1 MKKYNILKGTLIVL
15 IVSLLAITGLNLLY
29 KYDNKYTYKSIRAS
43 NGILTIDNDTFTK
56 GKLVFLIDDWEF
68 YNHKIFK
75 PNDFTEQDI
84 KPEYVFIGQY
94 PDFSMRKGT
103 QSPYG
108 NATYRMRIKNE
119 GKDKLLSLELPEI
132 FSASEVWINGEMVSK
147 LGDVGTEKYR
157 PKIKNSV
164 VSFIA
169 KKNTEIIINVSNF
182 SHYYSGL
189 YYPPALGET
198 KDISN
203 MMFYRLLFYSIICF
217 TTFAIAIFSLSV
229 WFLSNKSKIYLYF
242 GCMCVFFAIHVS
254 YPFVHLLGLPLVS
267 FTYAVEDLSYFMVV
281 LCIICINGSIS
292 KIEENKVYRFLILP
306 LGITMSIISIVI
318 PIILLPYDMYF
329 VNIYGKLIDIYKY
342 IVFIYIL
349 MSSLV
354 SIYKK
359 TCSEHI
365 SSYILVSVN
374 TVFGISILFDAVTS
388 NRFEP
393 IFTGWQTEYCGFV
406 IVILFSVMMINRNRI
421 IIKENEKLTRN
432 LEHEVEVRTNELTTL
447 LNERKRFLADV
458 AHDLKAPVS
467 AIQAFIDLI
476 KVGNIHVDEETR
488 TYLYAINQK
497 SNEVQ
502 NRVRSLQEFT
512 SQDKSIGISE
522 KICLNNFIKE
532 IYENNLP
539 DTQACG
545 VNFETY
551 VLEKKI
557 YAKINKEMLTRAF
570 ENLIY
575 NALTFTPF
583 DGKIILSMDKED
595 GFAIIKISDNGKGIP
610 PENIPKVFDRFFTER
625 DNNEPK
631 GQGLGLYIVK
641 SIIREH
647 GGEIFVD
654 SELGK
659 GTVFTIKLSPVSY
672 THLTLPTICSV

>member
-1 MKKYNILKGTLIVL
+1 
-15 IVSLLAITGLNLLY
+15 
-29 KYDNKYTYKSIRAS
+29 
-43 NGILTIDNDTFTK
+43 
-56 GKLVFLIDDWEF
+56 
-68 YNHKIFK
+68 
-75 PNDFTEQDI
+75 
-84 KPEYVFIGQY
+84 
-94 PDFSMRKGT
+94 MRKGT

-659 GTVFTIKLSPVSY
+659 GTVFTIKLS
-672 THLTLPTICSV
+672 LCFL

>member
-94 PDFSMRKGT
+94 PDFSMRKGN

-108 NATYRMRIKNE
+108 NATYRMIIKNE

-467 AIQAFIDLI
+467 SIQAFIDLI

-545 VNFETY
+545 VNFEAY

-659 GTVFTIKLSPVSY
+659 GTVFTIKLS
-672 THLTLPTICSV
+672 LCFL

>member
-132 FSASEVWINGEMVSK
+132 FSSSEVWINGEMVSK

-659 GTVFTIKLSPVSY
+659 GTVFTIKLS
-672 THLTLPTICSV
+672 LCFL

>member
-1 MKKYNILKGTLIVL
+1 MVDTMKKYNILKGTLIVL

-467 AIQAFIDLI
+467 DIQAFIDLI

-659 GTVFTIKLSPVSY
+659 GTVFTIKLSLY
-672 THLTLPTICSV
+672 FL

>member
-1 MKKYNILKGTLIVL
+1 MVDAMKKYNILKGTLIVL

-94 PDFSMRKGT
+94 PDFSMRKGN

-458 AHDLKAPVS
+458 AHDLKAPIS

-659 GTVFTIKLSPVSY
+659 GTVFTIKLS
-672 THLTLPTICSV
+672 LCFL

>member
-203 MMFYRLLFYSIICF
+203 MMFYRLLFYSIIYF

-659 GTVFTIKLSPVSY
+659 GTVFTIKLSLY
-672 THLTLPTICSV
+672 FL

>member
-318 PIILLPYDMYF
+318 PIILFPYDMYF

-545 VNFETY
+545 VNFEAY

-659 GTVFTIKLSPVSY
+659 GIVFTIKLS
-672 THLTLPTICSV
+672 LCFL

>member
-1 MKKYNILKGTLIVL
+1 MVDAMKKYNILKGTLIVL

-94 PDFSMRKGT
+94 PDFSMRKGN

-169 KKNTEIIINVSNF
+169 KKDTEIIINVSNF

-229 WFLSNKSKIYLYF
+229 WFLSNKSKLYLYF

-267 FTYAVEDLSYFMVV
+267 FTYVVEDSSYFMVV

-374 TVFGISILFDAVTS
+374 TVFGISILFDAITS

-447 LNERKRFLADV
+447 LNERKKFLADV

-522 KICLNNFIKE
+522 KICLNDFIKE

-659 GTVFTIKLSPVSY
+659 GTVFTIKLS
-672 THLTLPTICSV
+672 LCFL

>member
-56 GKLVFLIDDWEF
+56 GQLVFLIDDWEF

-94 PDFSMRKGT
+94 PDFSMRKGN

-545 VNFETY
+545 VNFEAY

-557 YAKINKEMLTRAF
+557 YAKIK
-570 ENLIY
+570 
-575 NALTFTPF
+575 
-583 DGKIILSMDKED
+583 
-595 GFAIIKISDNGKGIP
+595 
-610 PENIPKVFDRFFTER
+610 R
-625 DNNEPK
+625 DA
-631 GQGLGLYIVK
+631 YK
-641 SIIREH
+641 SIRE
-647 GGEIFVD
+647 FN
-654 SELGK
+654 L
-659 GTVFTIKLSPVSY
+659 
-672 THLTLPTICSV
+672 

>member
-1 MKKYNILKGTLIVL
+1 LKGTLIVL
-15 IVSLLAITGLNLLY
+15 IVSLLAIAGLNLLY

-94 PDFSMRKGT
+94 PDFSMRKGN

-119 GKDKLLSLELPEI
+119 GEDKLLSLELPEI
-132 FSASEVWINGEMVSK
+132 FSASEVWINGEIVSK

-169 KKNTEIIINVSNF
+169 KKDTEIIINVSNF

-229 WFLSNKSKIYLYF
+229 WFLSNKSKLYLYF

-267 FTYAVEDLSYFMVV
+267 FTYAVEDSSYFMVV

-292 KIEENKVYRFLILP
+292 KIEEDKVYRFLILP

-393 IFTGWQTEYCGFV
+393 IFTGWQTEYCGFI
-406 IVILFSVMMINRNRI
+406 IVILFSLMMINRNRI

-447 LNERKRFLADV
+447 LNERKKFLADV

-467 AIQAFIDLI
+467 AIQSFIDLI

-522 KICLNNFIKE
+522 KICLNDFIKE

-551 VLEKKI
+551 ILEKKI

-595 GFAIIKISDNGKGIP
+595 GFAIIKVSDNGKGIP

-659 GTVFTIKLSPVSY
+659 GTVFTIKLS
-672 THLTLPTICSV
+672 LCFL

>member
-15 IVSLLAITGLNLLY
+15 IISLLAITGLNLLY

-43 NGILTIDNDTFTK
+43 NGILTIDNNTFTK
-56 GKLVFLIDDWEF
+56 SKLVFLIDDWEF

-75 PNDFTEQDI
+75 PNDFIEQHI
-84 KPEYVFIGQY
+84 KPKYVFIGQY
-94 PDFSMRKGT
+94 PDFSMRKEN

-119 GKDKLLSLELPEI
+119 GRDKVLSLEIPEI
-132 FSASEVWINGEMVSK
+132 FCASEVWINGEMVSK

-164 VSFIA
+164 VSFVA
-169 KKNTEIIINVSNF
+169 KKDTEIIINVSNF

-203 MMFYRLLFYSIICF
+203 MIFYRLLFYSIICF
-217 TTFAIAIFSLSV
+217 TTFAIAIFSLAV
-229 WFLSNKSKIYLYF
+229 WFFSKKSKLYFYF
-242 GCMCVFFAIHVS
+242 GCMCIFFAIHVS
-254 YPFVHLLGLPLVS
+254 YPFVHLLGLPLVN
-267 FTYAVEDLSYFMVV
+267 FTYAVEDSSYFIAV

-292 KIEENKVYRFLILP
+292 KIEENKGYRFLILP
-306 LGITMSIISIVI
+306 LGITMCIISIVI
-318 PIILLPYDMYF
+318 PVVLLPYYIDF
-329 VNIYGKLIDIYKY
+329 VDIYGKLIDIYKY

-374 TVFGISILFDAVTS
+374 IVFGISVLFDAVTS

-393 IFTGWQTEYCGFV
+393 IFTGWQTEYCGFI
-406 IVILFSVMMINRNRI
+406 IVILFSIMMIHRNKM
-421 IIKENEKLTRN
+421 IIKENEKLTKN
-432 LEHEVEVRTNELTTL
+432 LEHEVELRTNELMTL
-447 LNERKRFLADV
+447 LDERKKFLADV

-476 KVGNIHVDEETR
+476 KVGNIHVDEETK
-488 TYLYAINQK
+488 TYLSAINQK

-502 NRVRSLQEFT
+502 SRVRSLQEFT
-512 SQDKSIGISE
+512 SQDKEIGLSE
-522 KICLNNFIKE
+522 KVCLNDFIKE

-545 VNFETY
+545 VNFE
-551 VLEKKI
+551 LSLLDKKI
-557 YAKINKEMLTRAF
+557 YAKINKERLARAF

-575 NALTFTPF
+575 NALSFTSF
-583 DGKIILSMDKED
+583 DGRISLSMNKED
-595 GFAIIKISDNGKGIP
+595 EFAVIKISDNGKGIP
-610 PENIPKVFDRFFTER
+610 PENIPKIFERFFTAR
-625 DNNEPK
+625 DTDIST

-641 SIIREH
+641 SIVKEH
-647 GGEIFVD
+647 DGEIFVD

-659 GTVFTIKLSPVSY
+659 GTVFTIKLNLCFS
-672 THLTLPTICSV
+672 

>member
-1 MKKYNILKGTLIVL
+1 MVDAMKKYNILKGTLIVL

-94 PDFSMRKGT
+94 PDFSMRKGN

-108 NATYRMRIKNE
+108 NATYRMIIKNE

-545 VNFETY
+545 VNFEAY

-659 GTVFTIKLSPVSY
+659 GTVFTIKLS
-672 THLTLPTICSV
+672 LCFL

>member
-56 GKLVFLIDDWEF
+56 GKLVFLIDGWEF

-659 GTVFTIKLSPVSY
+659 GTVFTIKLS
-672 THLTLPTICSV
+672 LCFL

>member
-318 PIILLPYDMYF
+318 PIILFPYDMYF

-545 VNFETY
+545 VNFEAY

-583 DGKIILSMDKED
+583 NGKIILSMDKED

-659 GTVFTIKLSPVSY
+659 GTVFTIKLS
-672 THLTLPTICSV
+672 LCFL

>member
-15 IVSLLAITGLNLLY
+15 IISLLAITGLNLLY

-43 NGILTIDNDTFTK
+43 NGILTIDSNTFTK
-56 GKLVFLIDDWEF
+56 SKLVFLIDDWEF

-75 PNDFTEQDI
+75 PNDFIEQHI
-84 KPEYVFIGQY
+84 KPKYVFIGQY
-94 PDFSMRKGT
+94 PDFSMRKEN

-119 GKDKLLSLELPEI
+119 GRDKVLSLEIPEI
-132 FSASEVWINGEMVSK
+132 FCASEVWINGEMVSK

-164 VSFIA
+164 VSFVA
-169 KKNTEIIINVSNF
+169 KKDTEIIINVSNF

-203 MMFYRLLFYSIICF
+203 MVFYRLLFYSIICF
-217 TTFAIAIFSLSV
+217 TTFAIAIFSLAV
-229 WFLSNKSKIYLYF
+229 WFFSKKSKLYFYF
-242 GCMCVFFAIHVS
+242 GCMCIFFAIHVS
-254 YPFVHLLGLPLVS
+254 YPFVHLLGLPLVN
-267 FTYAVEDLSYFMVV
+267 FTYAVEDSSYFIAV

-292 KIEENKVYRFLILP
+292 KIEENKGYRFLILP
-306 LGITMSIISIVI
+306 LGITMCIISIVI
-318 PIILLPYDMYF
+318 PVVLLPYYIDF
-329 VNIYGKLIDIYKY
+329 VDIYGKLIDIYKY

-374 TVFGISILFDAVTS
+374 IVFGISVLFDAVTS

-393 IFTGWQTEYCGFV
+393 IFTGWQTEYCGFI
-406 IVILFSVMMINRNRI
+406 IVILFSIMMIHRNKM
-421 IIKENEKLTRN
+421 IIKENEKLTKN
-432 LEHEVEVRTNELTTL
+432 LEHEVELRTNELMTL
-447 LNERKRFLADV
+447 LDERKKFLADV

-476 KVGNIHVDEETR
+476 KVGNIHVDEETKA
-488 TYLYAINQK
+488 YLSAINQK

-502 NRVRSLQEFT
+502 SRVRSLQEFT
-512 SQDKSIGISE
+512 SQDKEIGLSE
-522 KICLNNFIKE
+522 KICLNDFIKE

-545 VNFETY
+545 VNFE
-551 VLEKKI
+551 LSLLDKKI
-557 YAKINKEMLTRAF
+557 YAKINKERLARAF

-575 NALTFTPF
+575 NALSFTSF
-583 DGKIILSMDKED
+583 DGRISLSMNKED
-595 GFAIIKISDNGKGIP
+595 EFAVIKISDNGKGIP
-610 PENIPKVFDRFFTER
+610 PENIPKIFERFFTAR
-625 DNNEPK
+625 DTDIST

-641 SIIREH
+641 SIVKEH
-647 GGEIFVD
+647 DGEIFVD

-659 GTVFTIKLSPVSY
+659 GTVFTIKLNLCFS
-672 THLTLPTICSV
+672 

>member
-56 GKLVFLIDDWEF
+56 GQLVFLIDDWEF

-94 PDFSMRKGT
+94 PDFSMRKGN

-545 VNFETY
+545 VNFEAY

-583 DGKIILSMDKED
+583 DGKIILSMDKEY

-659 GTVFTIKLSPVSY
+659 GTVFTIKLS
-672 THLTLPTICSV
+672 LCFL

>member
-94 PDFSMRKGT
+94 PDFSMRKGN

-169 KKNTEIIINVSNF
+169 KKDTEIIINVSNF

-217 TTFAIAIFSLSV
+217 TTLAIAIFSLSV
-229 WFLSNKSKIYLYF
+229 WFLSNKSKLYLYF

-267 FTYAVEDLSYFMVV
+267 FTYAVEDSSYFMVV

-374 TVFGISILFDAVTS
+374 TVFGISILFDAITS

-447 LNERKRFLADV
+447 LNERKKFLADV

-522 KICLNNFIKE
+522 KICLNDFIKE

-551 VLEKKI
+551 ALEKKI

-659 GTVFTIKLSPVSY
+659 GTVFTIKLS
-672 THLTLPTICSV
+672 LCFL

>member
-1 MKKYNILKGTLIVL
+1 M

-659 GTVFTIKLSPVSY
+659 GTVFTIKLSLY
-672 THLTLPTICSV
+672 FL

>member
-1 MKKYNILKGTLIVL
+1 M

-94 PDFSMRKGT
+94 PDFSMRKGN

-132 FSASEVWINGEMVSK
+132 FSASEVWINEEMVSK

-169 KKNTEIIINVSNF
+169 KKDTEIIINVSNF

-229 WFLSNKSKIYLYF
+229 WFLSNKSKLYLYF

-267 FTYAVEDLSYFMVV
+267 FTYAVEDSSYFMVV

-374 TVFGISILFDAVTS
+374 TVFGISILFDAITS

-447 LNERKRFLADV
+447 LNERKKFLADV

-522 KICLNNFIKE
+522 KICLNDFIKE

-659 GTVFTIKLSPVSY
+659 ETVFTIKLS
-672 THLTLPTICSV
+672 LCFL

>member
-169 KKNTEIIINVSNF
+169 KRDTEIIINVSNF

-393 IFTGWQTEYCGFV
+393 IFTGWQTEYCGFI

-447 LNERKRFLADV
+447 LNERKKFLADV

-467 AIQAFIDLI
+467 AIQSFIDLI

-522 KICLNNFIKE
+522 KICLNDFIKE

-551 VLEKKI
+551 ILEKKI

-595 GFAIIKISDNGKGIP
+595 GFAIIKVSDNGKGIP

-659 GTVFTIKLSPVSY
+659 GTVFTIKLS
-672 THLTLPTICSV
+672 LCFL

>member
-1 MKKYNILKGTLIVL
+1 M

-56 GKLVFLIDDWEF
+56 DKLVFLIDDWEF

-94 PDFSMRKGT
+94 PDFSMRKGN

-119 GKDKLLSLELPEI
+119 GEDKLLSLELPEI
-132 FSASEVWINGEMVSK
+132 FSASEVWINGEIVSK

-169 KKNTEIIINVSNF
+169 KKDTEIIINVSNF

-229 WFLSNKSKIYLYF
+229 WFLSNKSKLYLYF

-267 FTYAVEDLSYFMVV
+267 FTYAVEDSSYFMVV

-292 KIEENKVYRFLILP
+292 KIEEDKVYRFLILP

-393 IFTGWQTEYCGFV
+393 IFTGWQTEYCGFI
-406 IVILFSVMMINRNRI
+406 IVILFSLMMINRNRI

-447 LNERKRFLADV
+447 LNERKKFLADV

-467 AIQAFIDLI
+467 AIQSFIDLI

-522 KICLNNFIKE
+522 KICLNDFIKE

-551 VLEKKI
+551 ILEKKI

-595 GFAIIKISDNGKGIP
+595 GFAIIKVSDNGKGIP

-659 GTVFTIKLSPVSY
+659 GTVFTIKLS
-672 THLTLPTICSV
+672 LCFL

>member
-15 IVSLLAITGLNLLY
+15 IVSLLAITGLNILY

-94 PDFSMRKGT
+94 PDFSMRKGN

-659 GTVFTIKLSPVSY
+659 GTVFTIKLS
-672 THLTLPTICSV
+672 LCFL

>member
-56 GKLVFLIDDWEF
+56 GQLVFLIDDWEF

-94 PDFSMRKGT
+94 PDFSMRKGN

-229 WFLSNKSKIYLYF
+229 WFLSNKSKLYLYF

-267 FTYAVEDLSYFMVV
+267 FTYAVEDSSYFMVV

-292 KIEENKVYRFLILP
+292 KIEEDKVYRFLILP

-393 IFTGWQTEYCGFV
+393 IFTGWQTEYCGFI
-406 IVILFSVMMINRNRI
+406 IVILFSLMMINRNRI

-447 LNERKRFLADV
+447 LNERKKFLADV

-467 AIQAFIDLI
+467 AIQSFIDLI

-522 KICLNNFIKE
+522 KICLNDFIKE

-551 VLEKKI
+551 ILEKKI

-595 GFAIIKISDNGKGIP
+595 GFAIIKVSDNGKGIP

-659 GTVFTIKLSPVSY
+659 GTVFTIKLS
-672 THLTLPTICSV
+672 LCFL

>member
-56 GKLVFLIDDWEF
+56 DKLVFLIDDWEF

-94 PDFSMRKGT
+94 PDFSMRKGN

-119 GKDKLLSLELPEI
+119 GEDKLLSLELPEI
-132 FSASEVWINGEMVSK
+132 FSASEVWINGEIVSK

-169 KKNTEIIINVSNF
+169 KKDTEIIINVSNF

-229 WFLSNKSKIYLYF
+229 WFLSNKSKLYLYF

-267 FTYAVEDLSYFMVV
+267 FTYAVEDSSYFMVV

-292 KIEENKVYRFLILP
+292 KIEEDKVYRFLILP

-393 IFTGWQTEYCGFV
+393 IFTGWQTEYCGFI
-406 IVILFSVMMINRNRI
+406 IVILFSLMMINRNRI

-447 LNERKRFLADV
+447 LNERKKFLADV

-467 AIQAFIDLI
+467 AIQSFIDLI

-522 KICLNNFIKE
+522 KICLNDFIKE

-551 VLEKKI
+551 ILEKKI

-595 GFAIIKISDNGKGIP
+595 GFAIIKVSDNGKGIP

-659 GTVFTIKLSPVSY
+659 GTVFTIKLS
-672 THLTLPTICSV
+672 LCFL

>member
-94 PDFSMRKGT
+94 PDFSMRKGN

-545 VNFETY
+545 VNFEAY

-659 GTVFTIKLSPVSY
+659 GTVFTIKLS
-672 THLTLPTICSV
+672 LCFL

>member
-1 MKKYNILKGTLIVL
+1 M

-94 PDFSMRKGT
+94 PDFSMRKGN

-189 YYPPALGET
+189 YYPLALGET

-476 KVGNIHVDEETR
+476 KAGNIHVDEETR

-545 VNFETY
+545 VNFEAY

-659 GTVFTIKLSPVSY
+659 GTVFTIKLS
-672 THLTLPTICSV
+672 LCFL

>member
-1 MKKYNILKGTLIVL
+1 MVDAMKKYNILKGTLIVL

-56 GKLVFLIDDWEF
+56 DKLVFLIDDWEF

-94 PDFSMRKGT
+94 PDFSMRKGN

-119 GKDKLLSLELPEI
+119 GEDKLLSLELPEI
-132 FSASEVWINGEMVSK
+132 FSASEVWINGEIVSK

-169 KKNTEIIINVSNF
+169 KKDTEIIINVSNF

-229 WFLSNKSKIYLYF
+229 WFLSNKSKLYLYF

-267 FTYAVEDLSYFMVV
+267 FTYAVEDSSYFMVV

-292 KIEENKVYRFLILP
+292 KIEEDKVYRFLILP

-393 IFTGWQTEYCGFV
+393 IFTGWQTEYCGFI
-406 IVILFSVMMINRNRI
+406 IVILFSLMMINRNRI

-447 LNERKRFLADV
+447 LNERKKFLADV

-467 AIQAFIDLI
+467 AIQSFIDLI

-522 KICLNNFIKE
+522 KICLNDFIKE

-551 VLEKKI
+551 ILEKKI

-595 GFAIIKISDNGKGIP
+595 GFAIIKVSDNGKGIP

-659 GTVFTIKLSPVSY
+659 GTVFTIKLS
-672 THLTLPTICSV
+672 LCFL

>member
-654 SELGK
+654 SELERNCFYNK
-659 GTVFTIKLSPVSY
+659 IKSIFFIIIAYL
-672 THLTLPTICSV
+672 I

>member
-354 SIYKK
+354 SIYIK
-359 TCSEHI
+359 TCSVHI

-659 GTVFTIKLSPVSY
+659 GTVFTIKLS
-672 THLTLPTICSV
+672 LCFL

>member
-1 MKKYNILKGTLIVL
+1 MVDTMKKYNILKGTLIVL
-15 IVSLLAITGLNLLY
+15 IVFLLAITGLNLLY

-659 GTVFTIKLSPVSY
+659 GTVFTIKLS
-672 THLTLPTICSV
+672 LCFL

>member
-1 MKKYNILKGTLIVL
+1 VL

-318 PIILLPYDMYF
+318 PIILFPYDMYF

-545 VNFETY
+545 VNFEAY

-659 GTVFTIKLSPVSY
+659 GTVFTIKLS
-672 THLTLPTICSV
+672 LCFL

>member
-647 GGEIFVD
+647 GGEIFV
-654 SELGK
+654 
-659 GTVFTIKLSPVSY
+659 
-672 THLTLPTICSV
+672 

>member
-1 MKKYNILKGTLIVL
+1 MKKSNVLKGTLIVL
-15 IVSLLAITGLNLLY
+15 IVSLLAITGLNFLY

-43 NGILTIDNDTFTK
+43 DGILTIDEDSFSKNKF
-56 GKLVFLIDDWEF
+56 VFLIDDWEF

-75 PNDFTEQDI
+75 PKDFTEKHI
-84 KPEYVFIGQY
+84 KPEYIFIGQY
-94 PDFSMRKGT
+94 PDFSMRKEK

-119 GKDKLLSLELPEI
+119 GKDKVLSLELPEI
-132 FSASEVWINGEMVSK
+132 FCASEVWINGEMVSK
-147 LGDVGTEKYR
+147 LGDIGTERYR
-157 PKIKNSV
+157 PKIKNTV
-164 VSFIA
+164 VSFVA
-169 KKNTEIIINVSNF
+169 KKDTEIIINVSNF

-189 YYPPALGET
+189 YYPPALGKT

-203 MMFYRLLFYSIICF
+203 MIFYRLLFYSIICF
-217 TTFAIAIFSLSV
+217 TTTAIAIFSLSV
-229 WFLSNKSKIYLYF
+229 WVLSKQSKLYLYF
-242 GCMCVFFAIHVS
+242 GCMCIFFAIHVS
-254 YPFVHLLGLPLVS
+254 YPFIHLMGLPLVNL
-267 FTYAVEDLSYFMVV
+267 TYAVEDSSYFIAV
-281 LCIICINGSIS
+281 LCIICINGNLS
-292 KIEENKVYRFLILP
+292 KIERNKVYRFLILP
-306 LGITMSIISIVI
+306 LGITMCIISIVI
-318 PIILLPYDMYF
+318 PVILLPYDIYF

-342 IVFIYIL
+342 VVFIYIL
-349 MSSLV
+349 MSSIV

-359 TCSEHI
+359 TYSEQL
-365 SSYILVSVN
+365 SSYILVSAN
-374 TVFGISILFDAVTS
+374 IVFGVSILFDVVTS

-393 IFTGWQTEYCGFV
+393 IFTGWQTEYCGFL
-406 IVILFSVMMINRNRI
+406 IVILFSIMMINRNRI
-421 IIKENEKLTRN
+421 IIKENEKLTQN

-447 LNERKRFLADV
+447 LNERKKFLADV

-512 SQDKSIGISE
+512 SQDKSIGLSE
-522 KICLNNFIKE
+522 KICLNDFIKE
-532 IYENNLP
+532 VYENNLP

-545 VNFETY
+545 VNFEVY
-551 VLEKKI
+551 ILDKKI
-557 YAKINKEMLTRAF
+557 YAKVNKERLARAF

-575 NALTFTPF
+575 NALSFTPF
-583 DGKIILSMDKED
+583 DGKIILSVNKED

-610 PENIPKVFDRFFTER
+610 EENIPKIFDRFFTER
-625 DNNEPK
+625 DNDTSK

-647 GGEIFVD
+647 EGEIFVD

-659 GTVFTIKLSPVSY
+659 GTVFTIKLS
-672 THLTLPTICSV
+672 LCFL

>member
-94 PDFSMRKGT
+94 PDFSMRKGN

-119 GKDKLLSLELPEI
+119 GEDKLLSLELPEI
-132 FSASEVWINGEMVSK
+132 FSASEVWINGEIVSK

-169 KKNTEIIINVSNF
+169 KKDTEIIINVSNF

-229 WFLSNKSKIYLYF
+229 WFLSNKSKLYLYF

-267 FTYAVEDLSYFMVV
+267 FTYAVEDSSYFMVV

-292 KIEENKVYRFLILP
+292 KIEEDKVYRFLILP

-374 TVFGISILFDAVTS
+374 TVFGISILFDVVTS

-393 IFTGWQTEYCGFV
+393 IFTGWQTEYCGFI
-406 IVILFSVMMINRNRI
+406 IVILFSLMMINRNRI

-447 LNERKRFLADV
+447 LNERKKFLADV

-467 AIQAFIDLI
+467 AIQSFIDLI

-522 KICLNNFIKE
+522 KICLNDFIKE

-551 VLEKKI
+551 ILEKKI

-595 GFAIIKISDNGKGIP
+595 GFAIIKVSDNGKGIP

-659 GTVFTIKLSPVSY
+659 GTVFTIKLS
-672 THLTLPTICSV
+672 LCFL

>member
-94 PDFSMRKGT
+94 PDFSMRKGN

-557 YAKINKEMLTRAF
+557 ICK
-570 ENLIY
+570 
-575 NALTFTPF
+575 
-583 DGKIILSMDKED
+583 DK
-595 GFAIIKISDNGKGIP
+595 
-610 PENIPKVFDRFFTER
+610 
-625 DNNEPK
+625 
-631 GQGLGLYIVK
+631 
-641 SIIREH
+641 
-647 GGEIFVD
+647 
-654 SELGK
+654 
-659 GTVFTIKLSPVSY
+659 
-672 THLTLPTICSV
+672 

>member
-94 PDFSMRKGT
+94 PDFSMRKGN

-119 GKDKLLSLELPEI
+119 GEDKLLSLELPEI
-132 FSASEVWINGEMVSK
+132 FSASEVWINGEIVSK

-169 KKNTEIIINVSNF
+169 KKDTEIIINVSNF

-229 WFLSNKSKIYLYF
+229 WFLSNKSKLYLYF

-267 FTYAVEDLSYFMVV
+267 FTYAVEDSSYFMVV

-292 KIEENKVYRFLILP
+292 KIEEDKVYRFLILP

-393 IFTGWQTEYCGFV
+393 IFTGWQTEYCGFI
-406 IVILFSVMMINRNRI
+406 IVILFSLMMINRNRI

-447 LNERKRFLADV
+447 LNERKKFLADV

-467 AIQAFIDLI
+467 AIQSFIDLI

-522 KICLNNFIKE
+522 KICLNDFIKE

-551 VLEKKI
+551 ILEKKI

-595 GFAIIKISDNGKGIP
+595 GFAIIKVSDNGKGIP

-647 GGEIFVD
+647 SGEIFVD

-659 GTVFTIKLSPVSY
+659 GTVFTIKLS
-672 THLTLPTICSV
+672 LCFL

>member
-15 IVSLLAITGLNLLY
+15 IVSLLAITGLNILY

-94 PDFSMRKGT
+94 PDFSMRKGN

-169 KKNTEIIINVSNF
+169 KKDTEIIINVSNF

-659 GTVFTIKLSPVSY
+659 GTVFTIKLS
-672 THLTLPTICSV
+672 LCFL

>member
-56 GKLVFLIDDWEF
+56 GQLVFLIDDWEF

-94 PDFSMRKGT
+94 PDFSMRKGN

-393 IFTGWQTEYCGFV
+393 IFTGWQTEYCGFA

-458 AHDLKAPVS
+458 AYDLKAPVS

-659 GTVFTIKLSPVSY
+659 GTVFTIKLS
-672 THLTLPTICSV
+672 LCFL

>member
-1 MKKYNILKGTLIVL
+1 M

-467 AIQAFIDLI
+467 DIQAFIDLI

-659 GTVFTIKLSPVSY
+659 GTVFTIKLSLY
-672 THLTLPTICSV
+672 FL